1 MSDYHHLLLDF
12 IITLTQS
19 RAAEQPAA
27 QAVSEALGR
36 IVRTSPIG
44 IYLTP
49 DVVVGGMVTLLPCSD
64 IQVGCLF
71 AEVWDTLHG
80 VRSSSH
86 PSYNTQT
93 FHRLCPS
100 NTSLPSHTPQIV
112 NYHNDDD
119 QDMFEEGGVTMNQ
132 GRRITQSEHH
142 RKLYQQP
149 VQLTNRLVLRLGNP
163 ANEAAPEDDGGAP
176 PGDGGRQTNPAAQQP
191 PFIGPRLPQ
200 PLLRRSRCFIFGRL
214 LLTRGNSTIFRSLG
228 TRLPQQLPPG
238 DRCIFLGRP
247 QPAALGVPAMGGVP
261 VHPNAGGQLAGPALV
276 VAAQGP
282 SPMDDEERRQLSNNA
297 ASARCRGN
305 KATQAEGQKAALE
318 DQVQLL
324 TLQLDQLAVENDQ
337 VCVHG

>member
-1 MSDYHHLLLDF
+1 MPNYHHLSLDF
-12 IITLTQS
+12 INTLTQS

-36 IVRTSPIG
+36 IVRTSPID

-100 NTSLPSHTPQIV
+100 NTSLPRHTPQIV
-112 NYHNDDD
+112 KHHNDDD

-132 GRRITQSEHH
+132 GRRITRSEYH

-163 ANEAAPEDDGGAP
+163 ANEAAHEDDGGAP
-176 PGDGGRQTNPAAQQP
+176 PDDDGRQTNPAAQQP
-191 PFIGPRLPQ
+191 PFIGP
-200 PLLRRSRCFIFGRL
+200 
-214 LLTRGNSTIFRSLG
+214 
-228 TRLPQQLPPG
+228 
-238 DRCIFLGRP
+238 
-247 QPAALGVPAMGGVP
+247 QPAALGVPAMAGVP

-282 SPMDDEERRQLSNNA
+282 SPMDDEERRRLSNNA

-305 KATQAEGQKAALE
+305 KATQAEGQKAVLE

-324 TLQLDQLAVENDQ
+324 TLQLDQLAVEWERRADENDQ